1 MQVFKLCLKILKKNL
16 PSFCIYVVIFTGI
29 ATLMSM
35 NMAREQNDLVFTNSK
50 VNLAFIAEENTPLV
64 QGLKDELA
72 KRASFVDLPDEK
84 EALQDA
90 LFFRKVS
97 YILRIPEGF
106 SESFMQGGNVQLE
119 KTVVP
124 DSFSNTYLDLSIDQ
138 YFNAARLYTEQLEN
152 ISQEELVQFLQ
163 ADLNQTATVELQA
176 GSALPVKRNFANQ
189 FFNYLAYSL
198 MAILIL
204 GMSSLMLV
212 FNQQGLRQRNAC
224 SPLSITAFNKQLILF
239 ALFFTVLTWAVMVT
253 ICLIISSRHSPG
265 LTTVYFLLNSLV
277 FSVCSAS
284 ISYFIGL
291 MVKKANVIPA
301 ISNVVT
307 LGLSFISGVFV
318 PMELLGEPVLKVAS
332 FTPTYWYVA
341 ANNQIANL
349 NRFNLSTLQPVF
361 NSLLVQLGFA
371 LAFFTVALTV
381 AKKRKMAEN

>member
-16 PSFCIYVVIFTGI
+16 PSICIYVIIFTGI
-29 ATLMSM
+29 ATLMSA
-35 NMAREQNDLVFTNSK
+35 NMAREQGDLVFTNSK
-50 VNLAFIAEENTPLV
+50 VNLAFIAEEDTPLV

-72 KRASFVDLPDEK
+72 KRANFVELPDEK

-97 YILRIPEGF
+97 YILRIPGGF

-124 DSFSNTYLDLSIDQ
+124 DSFSNTYLDLCIDQ
-138 YFNAARLYTEQLEN
+138 YFNTARLYVEQLEN
-152 ISQEELVQFLQ
+152 INQEELAQFLKS
-163 ADLNQTATVELQA
+163 DLSQTAAVELQA
-176 GSALPVKRNFANQ
+176 GSILPVKRNFTNY

-212 FNQQGLRQRNAC
+212 FNRQELRQRNAC
-224 SPLSITAFNKQLILF
+224 SPLSKTAFNKQLILF
-239 ALFFTVLTWAVMVT
+239 AMFFTALTWAVMVT
-253 ICLIISSRHSPG
+253 ICLVISSRHG
-265 LTTVYFLLNSLV
+265 LGLNTVYFLLNSLV
-277 FSVCSAS
+277 FSACSAS

-291 MVKKANVIPA
+291 MVTKANIIPA

-349 NRFNLSTLQPVF
+349 TQFNLTNLKPVL
-361 NSLLVQLGFA
+361 NCLLMQLGFA
-371 LAFFTVALTV
+371 LAFFTIALTV
-381 AKKRKMAEN
+381 AKKR